1 MTCMLSDYWA
11 QYVSGGV
18 HPADERFIN
27 ASNSLR
33 WRWPIG
39 KRRTQTWA
47 SDTSLHG
54 LLHLNL
60 FPQPFLG
67 NISSASV
74 YLLMANPGLSLEDYE
89 DDFKNHDHAAASEA
103 NLRQEGIGFYPL
115 LARSDGTGAAKY
127 WRSRFKSLQKDLS
140 LRLDVSLDS
149 ARELL
154 VRELAVVEAGPY
166 HSKKFPGG
174 WCDRLPTSRAAR
186 SFVRQAVLP
195 RAARGDAFVLVL
207 RRASFWRIPLG
218 QPGVIFRSSKKAQ
231 LSSFLGSEREAM
243 AHFLAHRLRGD
254 I

>member
-1 MTCMLSDYWA
+1 MLAKYWS
-11 QYVSGGV
+11 QYISGGV

-33 WRWPIG
+33 WKWPIG
-39 KRRTQTWA
+39 KRRTQTWG

-60 FPQPFLG
+60 FPQPFVG
-67 NISSASV
+67 NISTASV
-74 YLLMANPGLSLEDYE
+74 YLLMANPGLSLADYD
-89 DDFKNHDHAAASEA
+89 DDFNNQDHAAASEA

-127 WRSRFKSLQKDLS
+127 WRGKFKSLQKDLS
-140 LRLDVSLDS
+140 SRMDVSLDS

-166 HSKKFPGG
+166 HSKNFPGD

-186 SFVRQAVLP
+186 SFVRQVVLP

-207 RRASFWRIPLG
+207 RRASFWRIPPG
-218 QPGVIFRSSKKAQ
+218 QRGVTYRSPKKAQ
-231 LSSFLGSEREAM
+231 LSNFLGSEREAM
-243 AHFLAHRLRGD
+243 ADFLVHKLRGD